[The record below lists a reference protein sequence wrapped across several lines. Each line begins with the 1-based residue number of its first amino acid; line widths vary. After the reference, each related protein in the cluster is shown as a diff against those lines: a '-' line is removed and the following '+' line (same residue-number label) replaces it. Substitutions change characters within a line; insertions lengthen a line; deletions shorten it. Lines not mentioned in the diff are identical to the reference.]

1 MLISRY
7 KNCTAMLILLEI
19 QATEQQIKWTIQ
31 EKYFLTKAQS

>member
-7 KNCTAMLILLEI
+7 KNCAAMLILEI